1 MMDEIGSNAQLHALL
16 IGIDNYLP
24 NTLPDSNCYLG
35 LHGCVRDV
43 AQVQEFLQSKLGM
56 TEEHI
61 LKLTASNS
69 DTPGPSETP
78 EQWPT
83 YEHIIAAFHRLTDM
97 AQPGDQVY
105 IHYSGYG
112 GLTPTRFPDLKGANG
127 VDNVLVPMDI
137 AKPETRYLHDVEL
150 AYLLKTMVDK
160 GLFVTVVLD
169 CSYTYGTVR
178 GDGGASLRSLNT
190 VDMTP
195 RAAQSL
201 VATNDVLIACWRGL
215 EEERKSDQKGSG
227 LLPAAKGIILLAA
240 SGLLEPAYEYLFSEE
255 GKQGALTY
263 WLLSSFKLINK
274 DLTYKQLHARI
285 VSMVHSQ
292 FELQTPQ
299 LEGEA
304 GRLVFGYDHIQPPY
318 VTQVLQVDQST
329 RRVFLSTDLSLT
341 IRKGSQFAIYPAELA
356 DFSQVE
362 RRIGL
367 VTVTEASTAG
377 SWAIITNLSSR
388 GFIQSGQQAVL
399 LESESIRLCRRVRL
413 MRQGEASQVDQDAL
427 KMLQINSVLT
437 KSSYLLLAEKDEA
450 ADFQVA
456 VNANREYEIWDPA
469 GQPIANMFPVL
480 QYSRTDAASVLMMRL
495 EHLAKYRNIQQLDNV
510 DVFSSFT
517 GQVVVELAGV
527 QSTYIPGEPP
537 HPQPFEALGHAPVL
551 KPGEWAFLRARN
563 NASQSV
569 RVTILDLAPN
579 WSIAQLPDSPSFPSN
594 FVAPGEE
601 ILFPLKVYLPSNSH
615 YTRATDVL
623 KVLVTAEISTF
634 HFLELPALDEPSRE
648 TYVYTATRGA
658 SSLEDQGNPLRA
670 LLNIDIG
677 TSSST
682 LLTYSISAWAAFQVE
697 VQVQLDGE
705 VDSIQEQIKGLKQ
718 QVDQLSQQKRYQ
730 EAIFLGTLA
739 YDWAR
744 QLGEQSLSV
753 ADSLSYLA
761 NLYLEVDNYDKA
773 EPFLL
778 QALSIQRK
786 ILGENH
792 PEVANTLNNLATLY
806 SRRKDLSK
814 AESLLREALQIKLS
828 TLGEQNLDVATS
840 LNNLGMLYSSTGKY
854 TQAQSLLQQAL
865 EIERSTLGEQHPDV
879 AIVLSNLALLY
890 KTMGDYAQAEPLFK
904 QALQIQRTTLG
915 EQDPRV
921 ATSLNNLAGLY
932 YAMGDYAQAEPL
944 FKQALQI
951 QRTTLGEQDPRV
963 ATVLNNL
970 AQIYYAMGD
979 YAQAE
984 PLLQRALNIQRE
996 ALGEAHPQVAL
1007 GLANLGALYEAL
1019 GDYKRAEP
1027 LLQRALDIQRKTL
1040 GEAHPQVANSLLM
1053 LGRLR
1058 KELGDYREAESMLQR
1073 ALTIQAALGE
1083 QHPDVAASL
1092 NDLAGLYRET
1102 GDYAK
1107 AEPLYRQALEIRQAA
1122 LGEQHPDVAAS
1133 LSHLGILYT
1142 ILGNYERAE
1151 PLLQQVIDIRRNS
1164 LEETHPDV
1172 VASINNLATLYL
1184 SMGSYEKVEQLLQAL
1199 LDKQRSSPDD
1209 DYPHPEIS
1217 TIMHNLAASYVAMQ
1231 RYDEAKAMME
1241 QAAAIDDQLIEY
1253 IFSITSKSRQRLFME
1268 ILQKNF
1274 AAYLSLTLQ
1283 HFSHSS
1289 GAVQIALDM
1298 VLRRK
1303 AIDIERQAQGRDS
1316 ILAIRYPKSSS
1327 QIDELT
1333 TLRRQIAHRLL
1344 VRPRVWKNVAVHR
1357 QLLKAWCDQKKL
1369 LERELSKQVPEIA
1382 LAQQLRTV
1390 DRYVVTRVLPRGSVL
1405 VEFVCLNIFDFTRTT
1420 GCRLQSNGEHYLAFV
1435 LPAQDPEAVHM
1446 IDLAAADTIDKLIS
1460 AFLEEIAPVEVIE
1473 HSTRQAIPVRPPMQ
1487 SGTETAFLLR
1497 VKAFDPLIEAFAGSQ
1512 YLILA
1517 LDAELGRLPFAALP
1531 TDDGKYLIDDYH
1543 FSYLQTGRDVL
1554 RFNTKTKSQLAKPLV
1569 IADPDLDL
1577 DLESAEVST
1586 AWTDEGRGQ
1595 QINSVYRLLSLPHLE
1610 GTRGEGRKIAE
1621 MLGVRPW
1628 LGESV
1633 LKSAL
1638 RASLSPRILHMAAPS
1653 FFLPNPRF
1661 TPGPLDLGMLGWE
1674 EHMGQGQTLYDESED
1689 LLLRSGIALAGANT
1703 WLKGGQLPPEAEDG
1717 LLTAKDVSGLD
1728 LSSTN
1733 LVVLSACQTGAGSAH
1748 ISASIA
1754 GLQRAFLFAGARTV
1768 VMNLSLVPDRQA
1780 VELMTDFYRHI
1791 LDGKPNVQA
1800 LYEAQ
1805 LNMKSRYP
1813 HPANWSTFICYGDL
1827 SPLLMQYHEFI
1838 EIANPYVVGL
1848 PVTGGLFVG
1857 RLDILKMIQDNLAP
1871 SAGRNI
1877 LVLRGQRRTGKTS
1890 VLFRL
1895 RDTLFKESNNTY
1907 VPVVVDV
1914 QGMMGIVDES
1924 EFFLKLA
1931 RNIRLGLQRQGIDVP
1946 KPTLEDF
1953 KKAPTS
1959 ALDEFLDQVNEVL
1972 DQRRILLMLDEFDKI
1987 RELIDS
1993 GRISKYVLDV
2003 LRNLM
2008 QYSSLLFLIAGTH
2021 KLREFTGGYWSVLFN
2036 LAIPVDIGVLTE
2048 EDTRWLINEPVRSS
2062 YSVES
2067 SAVNEIVRIA
2077 GCHPYFTQLICKELV
2092 DVRNEFKLN
2101 KITVAH
2107 VNRAVTRALQSGDEN
2122 VGFPWTDPDCSAEE
2136 RLVLAVLSFEENT
2149 GKSISA
2155 QVVRQQLE
2163 SAGLNVAIDE
2173 TIKRLHDRGV
2183 LRQDDADKLN
2193 FIVPLFQKW
2202 ITQKHYN
2209 SLTAASQYNKERT

>member
-890 KTMGDYAQAEPLFK
+890 KT
-904 QALQIQRTTLG
+904 
-915 EQDPRV
+915 
-921 ATSLNNLAGLY
+921 
-932 YAMGDYAQAEPL
+932 MGDYAQAEPL